1 MTLTNFIQL
10 LVTGT
15 AMGAIYALTAK
26 GLFIAHLTT
35 NRVNFGQGDFLMAA
49 SFLSLAAIG
58 AGLPLPLAVLAVVT
72 VLSLMGWGLER
83 FAVRPLDRFGVG
95 RAGGA
100 LAWILTTAGMALILQ
115 NTVELLWG
123 KSSQYSPPLFSDRR
137 DNVITVGQIGF
148 FLEELLIILAAFAA
162 VGAFWWALFRTR
174 WGRDVY
180 TVAFNPDAAS
190 LLGID
195 VRRTVTSVWI
205 IAALLAAVSGILVG
219 PLVTVHPH
227 MGLIFTI
234 KALAVASLGG
244 FANPIGIL
252 VGGILFGVAEALA
265 NYWDSKYGDLY
276 PLLFVMA
283 MLVLKPSG
291 IFGESKADI
300 R

>member
-10 LVTGT
+10 LVTGM
-15 AMGAIYALTAK
+15 AMGAIYTLTAK

-58 AGLPLPLAVLAVVT
+58 AGFPLPVVVVAVVII
-72 VLSLMGWGLER
+72 LCLMGWGLER

-100 LAWILTTAGMALILQ
+100 LAWILTTAGVALILQ
-115 NTVELLWG
+115 NTVELIWG

-137 DNVITVGQIGF
+137 DNVITVGGVGF
-148 FLEELLIILAAFAA
+148 FLEELLIILAALGA

-190 LLGID
+190 LLGIN
-195 VRRTVTSVWI
+195 VRRTVTSVWV
-205 IAALLAAVSGILVG
+205 IAALLAAFSGILVG

-244 FANPIGIL
+244 FANPLGIL
-252 VGGILFGVAEALA
+252 VGGMIFGVAEALA
-265 NYWDSKYGDLY
+265 NYWDSNYGDLY

-291 IFGESKADI
+291 IFGESKADV

>member
-1 MTLTNFIQL
+1 MILTNFIQL

>member
-10 LVTGT
+10 LVTGM

-26 GLFIAHLTT
+26 GLFMAHLTT

>member
-1 MTLTNFIQL
+1 
-10 LVTGT
+10 VTGT
-15 AMGAIYALTAK
+15 AMGAIYTLTAK

-58 AGLPLPLAVLAVVT
+58 AGLPLPVVVVAVVII
-72 VLSLMGWGLER
+72 LCLMGWGLER

-100 LAWILTTAGMALILQ
+100 LAWILTTAGVALILQ
-115 NTVELLWG
+115 NTVELIWG

-137 DNVITVGQIGF
+137 DNVITVGGVGF
-148 FLEELLIILAAFAA
+148 FLEELLIIVAALAA

-190 LLGID
+190 LLGIN
-195 VRRTVTSVWI
+195 VRRTVTSVWV
-205 IAALLAAVSGILVG
+205 IAALLAAFSGILVG

-244 FANPIGIL
+244 FANPLGIL
-252 VGGILFGVAEALA
+252 VGGMIFGVAEALA
-265 NYWDSKYGDLY
+265 NYWDSNYGDLY

-291 IFGESKADI
+291 IFGESKADV

>member
-10 LVTGT
+10 LVTGM

>member
-10 LVTGT
+10 LVTGM
-15 AMGAIYALTAK
+15 AMGAIYTLTAK

-58 AGLPLPLAVLAVVT
+58 AGLPLPVVVVAVVII
-72 VLSLMGWGLER
+72 LCLMGWGLER
-83 FAVRPLDRFGVG
+83 FAVRPLDRFAVG

-100 LAWILTTAGMALILQ
+100 LAWILTTAGVALILQ
-115 NTVELLWG
+115 NTVELIWG

-137 DNVITVGQIGF
+137 DNVIAVGGVGF
-148 FLEELLIILAAFAA
+148 FLEELLIIVAALAA

-190 LLGID
+190 LLGIN
-195 VRRTVTSVWI
+195 VRRTVTSVWV
-205 IAALLAAVSGILVG
+205 IAALLAAFSGILVG

-244 FANPIGIL
+244 FANPLGIL
-252 VGGILFGVAEALA
+252 VGGMIFGVAEALA
-265 NYWDSKYGDLY
+265 NYWDSNYGDLY

-291 IFGESKADI
+291 IFGESKADV

>member
-10 LVTGT
+10 LVTGM
-15 AMGAIYALTAK
+15 AMGAIYTLTAK

-58 AGLPLPLAVLAVVT
+58 AGLPLPVAIVAVII

-83 FAVRPLDRFGVG
+83 FAVRPLDRFGSG

-100 LAWILTTAGMALILQ
+100 LAWILTTAGVALILQ
-115 NTVELLWG
+115 NTVELIWG

-137 DNVITVGQIGF
+137 DNVIMIGQIGF
-148 FLEELLIILAAFAA
+148 FLEELLIILAALAA
-162 VGAFWWALFRTR
+162 VGGFWWALFRTR

-180 TVAFNPDAAS
+180 TVAFNPDAAA
-190 LLGID
+190 LFGID
-195 VRRTVTSVWI
+195 VRRTVTSVWV
-205 IAALLAAVSGILVG
+205 IAAILAAISGILVG

-244 FANPIGIL
+244 FANPLGIL

-291 IFGESKADI
+291 IFGESKADV

>member
-15 AMGAIYALTAK
+15 AMGAIYTLTAK

-58 AGLPLPLAVLAVVT
+58 AGLPLPVVVVAVVII
-72 VLSLMGWGLER
+72 LCLMGWGLER

-100 LAWILTTAGMALILQ
+100 LAWILTTAGVALILQ
-115 NTVELLWG
+115 NTVELIWG

-137 DNVITVGQIGF
+137 DNVITVGGVGF
-148 FLEELLIILAAFAA
+148 FLEELLIIVAALAA

-190 LLGID
+190 LLGIN
-195 VRRTVTSVWI
+195 VRRTVTSVWV
-205 IAALLAAVSGILVG
+205 IAALLAAFSGMLVG

-244 FANPIGIL
+244 FANPLGIL
-252 VGGILFGVAEALA
+252 VGGMIFGVAEALA
-265 NYWDSKYGDLY
+265 NYWDSNYGDLY

-291 IFGESKADI
+291 IFGESKADV

>member
-1 MTLTNFIQL
+1 M
-10 LVTGT
+10 
-15 AMGAIYALTAK
+15 
-26 GLFIAHLTT
+26 
-35 NRVNFGQGDFLMAA
+35 
-49 SFLSLAAIG
+49 
-58 AGLPLPLAVLAVVT
+58 
-72 VLSLMGWGLER
+72 
-83 FAVRPLDRFGVG
+83 
-95 RAGGA
+95 
-100 LAWILTTAGMALILQ
+100 
-115 NTVELLWG
+115 
-123 KSSQYSPPLFSDRR
+123 FSDRR
-137 DNVITVGQIGF
+137 DNIITVGQIGF

-283 MLVLKPSG
+283 MLVSKPSG

>member
-58 AGLPLPLAVLAVVT
+58 AGLPLPLAIVAVVT

-83 FAVRPLDRFGVG
+83 FAVRPLDRFGAG

-115 NTVELLWG
+115 NTAELLWG